1 MSSVVSGLMSALL
14 SHLPPLLV
22 ATAGRAAVLVL
33 AGWLLAALLAR
44 AAAGTRRL
52 LWAGVLVAA
61 LLLPAAG
68 QLLPPLVVP
77 MLPAATGASS
87 RPPPALAP
95 GALFVSGPGAAVAP
109 APAGPVSRAGTS
121 VETRTADLVLGVL
134 WMLGFLVVL
143 ARAVAGQLRAARLVA
158 RARPLPPGPPPVGQG
173 IAVRSS
179 AEVDLP
185 MTIGLIRPVVVLPA
199 GCLETWPA
207 ARRQMV
213 LSHEAAHVR
222 GRDPLLQ
229 LAAELAC
236 ALHWYNPLVWLAA
249 HRLRVERELAADD
262 AALLAGTQPS
272 EYARCLLELSEQSGQ
287 TLPPPTAAVVSLLHP
302 AGLKARLLG
311 VLDGRRRRGGQPVVA
326 GALALA
332 GAALFLSVARAV
344 PVGSPDTAPSFSG
357 PPADGPIVG
366 RAIEAG
372 SGRALAGVEVDLY
385 LQGRSPASAVRVST
399 DGQGAFRLP
408 RTGPTPARLVA
419 YLRHRGLAARTP
431 VLAPPAPGEQAPT
444 IELGPAPTVTG
455 TVRGEAREP
464 LAGARLR
471 FVHAESWAVS
481 PGWAFEARSDEEGG
495 FRLQGILQGDYR
507 LVVQSVQGTFAVELV
522 RVGTSDPVPFAITV
536 PRQQP
541 VTGRLLDAGGAPIAG
556 VRLTRGLLPPL
567 DRQRYFG
574 WDETAA
580 DGSFRMLPLGQP
592 IQAQVRAASGEV
604 LFRSFSDTG
613 PANVV
618 DTGAGGSGRLAGV
631 TPPGGPRTVVLHR
644 AAFLRGTVRWPDG
657 RPASGAIVF
666 GIFHAGV
673 GSAGTTT
680 VDAGGRY
687 RVGPL
692 EPGLV
697 SLFAHLPGQ
706 RPALGTDRVVRA
718 LATAADEREVD
729 LVLHYP
735 MRPTD

>member
-1 MSSVVSGLMSALL
+1 MSSVMSGLMSALL

-22 ATAGRAAVLVL
+22 ATAARAAVLVL
-33 AGWLLAALLAR
+33 AGCLLAALLAR

-68 QLLPPLVVP
+68 QLLPPLEVP
-77 MLPAATGASS
+77 ILPAVSGASTG
-87 RPPPALAP
+87 PLPALAP
-95 GALFVSGPGAAVAP
+95 NAYFASGPTAAVAP
-109 APAGPVSRAGTS
+109 ATAGPASRAGAS
-121 VETRTADLVLGVL
+121 VESRTADRVLGAL

-143 ARAVAGQLRAARLVA
+143 ARAVTGQIRAALLVA
-158 RARPLPPGPPPVGQG
+158 RARLVPTGPWPGGPG

-185 MTIGLIRPVVVLPA
+185 MTIGLIRPVVVVPA
-199 GCLETWPA
+199 GCLQTWPA
-207 ARRQMV
+207 GRRQMA

-262 AALLAGTQPS
+262 AALLAGAQPS
-272 EYARCLLELSEQSGQ
+272 EYARCLLDLVEQSGQ

-344 PVGSPDTAPSFSG
+344 PVGLPDAAPSFSG
-357 PPADGPIVG
+357 TPADGPIVG

-385 LQGRSPASAVRVST
+385 LRRSSPASAVRVST

-408 RTGPTPARLVA
+408 RVGPTPARLVA
-419 YLRHRGLAARTP
+419 YLRHGGLAARTP
-431 VLAPPAPGEQAPT
+431 VLAPPATGEQALAF
-444 IELGPAPTVTG
+444 ELRPAPTVTG
-455 TVRGEAREP
+455 TVRDEAGEP

-471 FVHAESWAVS
+471 FFQAESWAVS
-481 PGWAFEARSDEEGG
+481 PGWAFEARSDEEGR
-495 FRLQGILQGDYR
+495 FRLQGILHGNYR
-507 LVVQSVQGTFAVELV
+507 LVVQSVQGTFAVELA
-522 RVGTSDPVPFAITV
+522 RVGTTDPVPFAITV

-541 VTGRLLDAGGAPIAG
+541 VTGRLQDAAGAPIAG
-556 VRLTRGLLPPL
+556 ARLTRRLLPPL
-567 DRQRYFG
+567 DRLRYFG

-592 IQAQVRAASGEV
+592 IEAQVRTASGEV

-613 PANVV
+613 AANVV
-618 DTGAGGSGRLAGV
+618 DAGAGGSGRLAWV
-631 TPPGGPRTVVLHR
+631 TSPAGTRTVVLR
-644 AAFLRGTVRWPDG
+644 PAAFLWGTVRWPDG

-666 GIFHAGV
+666 GFSHSVV
-673 GSAGTTT
+673 GSAGETT

-692 EPGLV
+692 EPGQV

-706 RPALGTDRVVRA
+706 RPAVGPDTLVRT
-718 LATAADEREVD
+718 LATADGERQVD
-729 LVLHYP
+729 LTLHDP
-735 MRPTD
+735 KRPAD